1 LLLDLDGVLVDSF
14 DAWHR
19 ALDDLLVQHGRS
31 PIPRDTFAATFGQS
45 VEADAREHFGGTLSV
60 GDLSRAY
67 DDVFPRHA
75 GLVRLLEPD
84 LLDHLAALRDRGLA
98 LAVATNSPRR
108 TARSIVERTGIVD
121 GVDVLATADDVDRAK
136 PAPDLLL
143 HAASAL
149 ALPPE
154 ETWMIGD
161 STADEGAARA
171 AGIRM
176 LGFRRDLGDGRIES
190 LAELLR

>member
-1 LLLDLDGVLVDSF
+1 
-14 DAWHR
+14 
-19 ALDDLLVQHGRS
+19 
-31 PIPRDTFAATFGQS
+31 
-45 VEADAREHFGGTLSV
+45 V

-108 TARSIVERTGIVD
+108 TALSIVERTGIID

-136 PAPDLLL
+136 PALDLLL